1 MGNYITPGVYVRE
14 LDLTNKIPSLSS
26 TIAAMVGGS
35 PKGKVG
41 LKLITTAG
49 EFVEEYGKPV
59 LGNYF
64 HYTALAFLAQG
75 NTLYCRRV
83 VNATDCLYGG
93 VCINK
98 TGTTPKAVALSAGV
112 LTPTVPGSGYADAA
126 FFIFGKDPGVWNDN
140 ISVKVVANVQ
150 DATWFDIQV
159 YYTEA
164 GVTSLVETW
173 TVSRIAQLDGYG
185 AQMYL
190 ETKINGFSKYI
201 VVADKTALSSA
212 TLPAYDTATTTSD
225 GGADGTAVGDSEVSL
240 GWDDVLNEN
249 EYDVRILLNAGFA
262 TSTVQTKMKTI
273 AESRK
278 DCIAILDIPYSARAD
293 VTAMVTFRTTT
304 QNFNTSYCALYAPW
318 VKVYDQYNDAVV
330 EVPPSGYVGA
340 AYAYND
346 YTGKIWTAPAGFTRG
361 VLPVQ
366 GVTKIFT
373 SGNTD
378 TLIAKQINPI
388 QYFKGEGI
396 VIWGQ
401 DTEQTK
407 TSVLSNVNVRRLLL
421 ILEKQL
427 KMALRAFLFEPN
439 NPVTRLRVT
448 ALAEE
453 YLGSLSS
460 QGAFQTE
467 GGDRG
472 YLVVCNEQNNTP
484 ATIANKELH
493 IDIFVKPSI
502 PACYIQLSV
511 INTPTGTSFQE
522 LIAQG
527 VIG

>member
-1 MGNYITPGVYVRE
+1 MGNYITPNVYVRE
-14 LDLTNKIPSLSS
+14 LDLTNKVPSLSS
-26 TIAAMVGGS
+26 TVAALVGGS
-35 PKGKVG
+35 PKGNVG
-41 LKLITTAG
+41 VKLITTTG
-49 EFVEEYGKPV
+49 EFIEEYGKPV

-75 NTLYCRRV
+75 NQLYCRRV
-83 VNATDCLYGG
+83 IKTDCLYGG

-98 TGTTPKAVALSAGV
+98 TGTTPAAVALSAGV
-112 LTPTVPGSGYADAA
+112 TTPTVPGSGYTDAA
-126 FFIFGKDPGVWNDN
+126 FFIFGKDPGVWDN
-140 ISVKVVANVQ
+140 KVSVKVSLNVQ

-159 YYTEA
+159 YWTEA

-173 TVSRIAQLDGYG
+173 TVSRISQLDGYG
-185 AQMYL
+185 NQMYL
-190 ETKINGFSKYI
+190 ETRINGFSKYI

-212 TLPAYDTATTTSD
+212 TMPAAVSSAITFDK
-225 GGADGTAVGDSEVSL
+225 GADGTAVGDSEVST
-240 GWDDVLNEN
+240 GWDDFANEN
-249 EYDVRILLNAGFA
+249 EIDIRILLNGGFA
-262 TSTVQTKMKTI
+262 TSTVQTKMKSI
-273 AESRK
+273 AESRR
-278 DCIAILDIPYSARAD
+278 DCIAICDIPYVARAD
-293 VTAMVTFRTTT
+293 VSAMVTFRTTT
-304 QNFNTSYCALYAPW
+304 QNFNSSYCALYAAW
-318 VKVYDQYNDAVV
+318 VKIYDQYNDTLT
-330 EVPPSGYVGA
+330 EVPPSGYIGA
-340 AYAYND
+340 VYAYND
-346 YTGKIWTAPAGFTRG
+346 YTGKIWTAPAGFNRG
-361 VLPVQ
+361 ILPVQ

-373 SGNTD
+373 SGDTD

-396 VIWGQ
+396 VVWGQ

-407 TSVLSNVNVRRLLL
+407 SSVLSNVNVRRLLL

-427 KMALRAFLFEPN
+427 KMALKPFLFEPN
-439 NPVTRLRVT
+439 NTVTRLRVT

-453 YLGSLSS
+453 YLSSLSS

-472 YLVVCNEQNNTP
+472 YLVVCNEQNNSP

-493 IDIFVKPSI
+493 CDIFVKPSI